1 MLCCDQFDT
10 YLGSSHIYLLYF
22 LFVPSTY
29 TVVLIVHVSCA
40 NKEYITYKMRV
51 CSLCMPMKQFNEKT

>member
-1 MLCCDQFDT
+1 MGCWEALCCDQFDT

-40 NKEYITYKMRV
+40 NKEYIHACAKCQCFLWFLV
-51 CSLCMPMKQFNEKT
+51 S